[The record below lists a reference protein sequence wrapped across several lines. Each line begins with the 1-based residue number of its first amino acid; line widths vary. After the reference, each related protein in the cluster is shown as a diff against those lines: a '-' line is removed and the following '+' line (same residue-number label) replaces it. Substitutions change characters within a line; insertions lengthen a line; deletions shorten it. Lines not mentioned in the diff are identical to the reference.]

1 MLTTGLK
8 SACAAG
14 KMTRGERR
22 TQRAR
27 VRHRGSRPR
36 VHIRVG
42 VAGPSCSEE
51 PTLPP
56 GVRRFSRV
64 TLEHRAGGTSGAR
77 SSPPFLIPH
86 LDALSLLFRSKR
98 PSEWLRLDRAQVGML
113 VQSIRSIKLK
123 GAHPDTDKSRLW
135 ARTDGRG
142 PL

>member
-14 KMTRGERR
+14 KMNRGERG

-27 VRHRGSRPR
+27 VSRPGVHVR
-36 VHIRVG
+36 VD
-42 VAGPSCSEE
+42 VAGPTCSEG

-56 GVRRFSRV
+56 GASRFSGV
-64 TLEHRAGGTSGAR
+64 TREHRGTSGAR
-77 SSPPFLIPH
+77 SSRPFLIPR

-113 VQSIRSIKLK
+113 VQSIRAIKLR
-123 GAHPDTDKSRLW
+123 GAHPDKDKSRLW
-135 ARTDGRG
+135 RTDGPG
-142 PL
+142 SLEQ